1 MPRQESRPLY
11 AWLPAIILVL
21 VLMTV
26 AVGGV
31 ALHYVEQ
38 HLIAS
43 TGESLALAAA
53 DIADKLDTVLF
64 ERYADTQVLA
74 HLPVFR
80 TRDVAAMTRRLNF
93 YKDVYGYYLWLGV
106 TDATGRIVAA
116 TDPASVGQD
125 RSRRHWFRAVREGD
139 DLYVEDA
146 EPSEYAGGAFVVTF
160 TAPIKGSRG
169 EFLGSVST
177 QVRMTELEQVFER
190 TVIAFVAQR
199 GPAGRIEWQFMNRD
213 GDLIVDSVLR
223 QEGLV
228 NLKVMGLPSALM
240 VGTAQPG
247 YVEETHLRKGV
258 PVVTGYAQTEQRGNF
273 LGLHWG
279 ILIRMDRSDI
289 LAPIQAVLWKLGLA
303 GAAMVVPMV
312 GFLLWVTT
320 RLRKEWASA
329 EEESTRATAAEEAMR
344 ESEQRYR
351 HIVDLAHDIIY
362 STDAEGRFTFCNP
375 TAVRLLKYSSEDLI
389 GRRYLDLVRPD
400 YRQAAE
406 RFYGRQFVRQTPS
419 TYFELPV
426 LAQDGSE
433 LWIGQNVQLIIE
445 NGRLDGFHAV
455 ARDVTE
461 RKRAEAELQKAKGVA
476 EAANRA
482 KSEFL
487 ANMSHEIRTP
497 MNAIIGMA
505 DLLSETPLTKEQEEY
520 VRVFRRA
527 SDNLL
532 ALVNDILDLS
542 KVEAGGL
549 TLEHVEFDLVELIE
563 KTSEM
568 VAKVAHDKGLE
579 LACQVMADV
588 PRDLVGDPHR
598 LRQIL
603 LNLMGNAL
611 KFTMA
616 GEVVLRVEMMN
627 DERGTQNSEPS
638 SLSAPTSSF
647 NASIHHSS
655 FIVLRFSVSDTG
667 IGVPGDKLGIIFES
681 FTQADSS
688 TTRQYGGTGLGLA
701 ISKRLVELMG
711 GRIWATSTV
720 GQGSTFSF
728 TAKFRVQE
736 EPKVRTLAP
745 PAELQGVKVLVVDDS
760 ATNRLVLK
768 GILTAWGMQVVEAPN
783 GVDGLAELMR
793 AHESGDP
800 YRLVLLDCRMPAM
813 DGFQV
818 AERLRAI
825 PNLAGITVMML
836 TSDSRTDDKTR
847 SQELGMAGYLVK
859 PVKRAELFE
868 AIATAMGRSQVF
880 APAPALDSAPAATKD
895 QRALRILLAEDSQ
908 DNRLLVQSYLKHT
921 PHHLDLADNGA
932 IAVAKFKARGFD
944 LVLMDMQMPIVDG
957 YAATRAIK
965 QWEKETGRPPTPII
979 ALTAFALREEIQKSL
994 DAGCTA
1000 HLTKPIKKAT
1010 LLNAIQEHTMSMT
1023 K

>member
-375 TAVRLLKYSSEDLI
+375 TAVRLLKYASEDLI

-400 YRQAAE
+400 YRQAVE
-406 RFYGRQFVRQTPS
+406 RFYGRQFVKQTPS

-616 GEVVLRVEMMN
+616 GEVVMRVQN
-627 DERGTQNSEPS
+627 DPDARQPGA
-638 SLSAPTSSF
+638 L
-647 NASIHHSS
+647 
-655 FIVLRFSVSDTG
+655 LFSVSDTG

-745 PAELQGVKVLVVDDS
+745 PAELQGVKALVVDDS

-800 YRLVLLDCRMPAM
+800 YRLVLLDCRMPEM

>member
-1 MPRQESRPLY
+1 MPRQEGRRLPR
-11 AWLPAIILVL
+11 AWPPIILVL
-21 VLMTV
+21 VLTTV
-26 AVGGV
+26 AVGRA

-38 HLIAS
+38 ALI
-43 TGESLALAAA
+43 GWIGDSLDQAA
-53 DIADKLDTVLF
+53 DDIGDKFDTVLF

-80 TRDVAAMTRRLNF
+80 TRDVAAMARRLNF

-139 DLYVEDA
+139 DIYVEDA

-169 EFLGSVST
+169 EFLGAVST

-312 GFLLWVTT
+312 GFLLWGTT

-329 EEESTRATAAEEAMR
+329 EGESTRATAAEGAMR

-375 TAVRLLKYSSEDLI
+375 TAVRLLKYASEDLI

-400 YRQAAE
+400 YRQAVE
-406 RFYGRQFVRQTPS
+406 RFYGRQFVKQTPS

-445 NGRLDGFHAV
+445 NA
-455 ARDVTE
+455 
-461 RKRAEAELQKAKGVA
+461 
-476 EAANRA
+476 
-482 KSEFL
+482 
-487 ANMSHEIRTP
+487 
-497 MNAIIGMA
+497 
-505 DLLSETPLTKEQEEY
+505 
-520 VRVFRRA
+520 
-527 SDNLL
+527 
-532 ALVNDILDLS
+532 
-542 KVEAGGL
+542 
-549 TLEHVEFDLVELIE
+549 EFDLVELIE

-616 GEVVLRVEMMN
+616 GEVVMRVQN
-627 DERGTQNSEPS
+627 DPDARQPGA
-638 SLSAPTSSF
+638 L
-647 NASIHHSS
+647 
-655 FIVLRFSVSDTG
+655 LFSVSDTG

-745 PAELQGVKVLVVDDS
+745 PAELQGVKALVVDDS

-793 AHESGDP
+793 AHESGVP
-800 YRLVLLDCRMPAM
+800 YRLVLLDCRMPEM

-880 APAPALDSAPAATKD
+880 APAPALDSAPAVTKD

-979 ALTAFALREEIQKSL
+979 ALTAVALREEIQKSL

>member
-11 AWLPAIILVL
+11 AWLPTIILVL

-375 TAVRLLKYSSEDLI
+375 TAVRLLKYASEDLI

-400 YRQAAE
+400 YRQAVE
-406 RFYGRQFVRQTPS
+406 RFYGRQFVKQTPS

-616 GEVVLRVEMMN
+616 GEVVMRVQN
-627 DERGTQNSEPS
+627 DPDARQPGA
-638 SLSAPTSSF
+638 L
-647 NASIHHSS
+647 
-655 FIVLRFSVSDTG
+655 LFSVSDTG

-745 PAELQGVKVLVVDDS
+745 PAELQGVKALVVDDS

-800 YRLVLLDCRMPAM
+800 YRLVLLDCRMPEM

-880 APAPALDSAPAATKD
+880 APAPALDSAPAVTKD

>member
-1 MPRQESRPLY
+1 MPRQKSRPLY

-26 AVGGV
+26 AAGGV

-38 HLIAS
+38 HLIAA

-53 DIADKLDTVLF
+53 DTADKLDTVLF

-93 YKDVYGYYLWLGV
+93 YKEVYGYYLWLGV
-106 TDATGRIVAA
+106 TDAAGRIVAA

-125 RSRRHWFRAVREGD
+125 RSRRHWFRAVRERGD
-139 DLYVEDA
+139 IYVEDA

-169 EFLGSVST
+169 EFLGAVST

-199 GPAGRIEWQFMNRD
+199 GTAGRIEWQFMNRD

-223 QEGLV
+223 QEGMV
-228 NLKVMGLPSALM
+228 NLKVMGLPSALL

-247 YVEETHLRKGV
+247 YVEETHLRKHV
-258 PVVTGYAQTEQRGNF
+258 PVVTGYAQTEQHGNF

-279 ILIRMDRSDI
+279 ILIRMNRSDI
-289 LAPIQAVLWKLGLA
+289 LAPIQTVLWKLGLA
-303 GAAMVVPMV
+303 GAAMFVPMV
-312 GFLLWVTT
+312 GFLLWITT

-329 EEESTRATAAEEAMR
+329 QEESTRATAAEAAMR
-344 ESEQRYR
+344 ESEQQYR

-375 TAVRLLKYSSEDLI
+375 TAVRLLKYSPEDLI
-389 GRRYLDLVRPD
+389 GRRYLDLIRPD

-406 RFYGRQFVRQTPS
+406 RFYGRQFVKQTPS

-433 LWIGQNVQLIIE
+433 LWIGQNAQLIIE
-445 NGRLDGFHAV
+445 NGRLEGFHAV

-461 RKRAEAELQKAKGVA
+461 RKRTEAELQKAKGMA

-505 DLLSETPLTKEQEEY
+505 DLLSETPLTKEQQEY
-520 VRVFRRA
+520 VRIFRRA
-527 SDNLL
+527 GDNLM

-549 TLEHVEFDLVELIE
+549 TLEHVDFDLVELIE

-616 GEVVLRVEMMN
+616 GEVVLRVQVEK
-627 DERGTQNSEPS
+627 DAPPPSPSPSRGEDKGGGESVA
-638 SLSAPTSSF
+638 L
-647 NASIHHSS
+647 
-655 FIVLRFSVSDTG
+655 LFSVSDTG
-667 IGVPGDKLGIIFES
+667 IGVPADKLRIIFES

-711 GRIWATSTV
+711 GRVWATSTV

-736 EPKVRTLAP
+736 EPKVRTLVP
-745 PAELQGVKVLVVDDS
+745 PAELQEVKALVVDDS
-760 ATNRLVLK
+760 ATNRMILK
-768 GILTAWGMQVVEAPN
+768 EILTGWGMRAAEVPTGME
-783 GVDGLAELMR
+783 GLAELMR
-793 AHESGDP
+793 AQESGDP
-800 YRLVLLDCRMPAM
+800 YRLVLLDCRMPDM

-825 PNLAGITVMML
+825 PNLAGITIMML

-847 SQELGMAGYLVK
+847 SQKLGMAGYLVK

-868 AIATAMGRSQVF
+868 AIAAAMGKSPLF
-880 APAPALDSAPAATKD
+880 APAPALDAAPAPAKD

-921 PHHLDLADNGA
+921 PHQLDLADNGA
-932 IAVAKFKARGFD
+932 IAVAKFKARAFD

-965 QWEKETGRPPTPII
+965 QWEKETGRLPTPII

-1000 HLTKPIKKAT
+1000 HLTKPIKKVT
-1010 LLNAIQEHTMSMT
+1010 LLNAIQEYTMSMT

>member
-21 VLMTV
+21 VLMTL

-312 GFLLWVTT
+312 GFLLWITT

-329 EEESTRATAAEEAMR
+329 EQESTRATAAEAAMR

-375 TAVRLLKYSSEDLI
+375 TAVRLLKYASEDLI

-400 YRQAAE
+400 YRQAVE
-406 RFYGRQFVRQTPS
+406 RFYGRQFVKQTPS

-616 GEVVLRVEMMN
+616 GEVVMRVQN
-627 DERGTQNSEPS
+627 DPDARQPGA
-638 SLSAPTSSF
+638 L
-647 NASIHHSS
+647 
-655 FIVLRFSVSDTG
+655 LFSVSDTG

-745 PAELQGVKVLVVDDS
+745 PAELQGVKALVVDDS

-800 YRLVLLDCRMPAM
+800 YRLVLLDCRMPEM

-880 APAPALDSAPAATKD
+880 APAPALDSAPAVTKD

>member
-11 AWLPAIILVL
+11 AWLPTIILVL

-329 EEESTRATAAEEAMR
+329 EQESTRATAAEEAMR

-375 TAVRLLKYSSEDLI
+375 TAVRLLKYASEDLI

-400 YRQAAE
+400 YRQAVE
-406 RFYGRQFVRQTPS
+406 RFYGRQFVKQTPS

-445 NGRLDGFHAV
+445 TGRLDGFHGV

-616 GEVVLRVEMMN
+616 GEVVMRVQN
-627 DERGTQNSEPS
+627 DPDARQPGA
-638 SLSAPTSSF
+638 L
-647 NASIHHSS
+647 
-655 FIVLRFSVSDTG
+655 LFSVSDTG

-711 GRIWATSTV
+711 
-720 GQGSTFSF
+720 
-728 TAKFRVQE
+728 
-736 EPKVRTLAP
+736 
-745 PAELQGVKVLVVDDS
+745 
-760 ATNRLVLK
+760 
-768 GILTAWGMQVVEAPN
+768 
-783 GVDGLAELMR
+783 

-800 YRLVLLDCRMPAM
+800 YRLVLLDCRMPEM

-880 APAPALDSAPAATKD
+880 APAPALDSAPAVTKD

>member
-1 MPRQESRPLY
+1 
-11 AWLPAIILVL
+11 
-21 VLMTV
+21 
-26 AVGGV
+26 
-31 ALHYVEQ
+31 
-38 HLIAS
+38 
-43 TGESLALAAA
+43 
-53 DIADKLDTVLF
+53 
-64 ERYADTQVLA
+64 
-74 HLPVFR
+74 
-80 TRDVAAMTRRLNF
+80 
-93 YKDVYGYYLWLGV
+93 
-106 TDATGRIVAA
+106 
-116 TDPASVGQD
+116 
-125 RSRRHWFRAVREGD
+125 
-139 DLYVEDA
+139 
-146 EPSEYAGGAFVVTF
+146 
-160 TAPIKGSRG
+160 
-169 EFLGSVST
+169 
-177 QVRMTELEQVFER
+177 
-190 TVIAFVAQR
+190 
-199 GPAGRIEWQFMNRD
+199 
-213 GDLIVDSVLR
+213 
-223 QEGLV
+223 
-228 NLKVMGLPSALM
+228 
-240 VGTAQPG
+240 
-247 YVEETHLRKGV
+247 
-258 PVVTGYAQTEQRGNF
+258 
-273 LGLHWG
+273 
-279 ILIRMDRSDI
+279 
-289 LAPIQAVLWKLGLA
+289 
-303 GAAMVVPMV
+303 
-312 GFLLWVTT
+312 
-320 RLRKEWASA
+320 
-329 EEESTRATAAEEAMR
+329 MR

-375 TAVRLLKYSSEDLI
+375 TAVRLLKYASEDLI

-400 YRQAAE
+400 YRQAVE
-406 RFYGRQFVRQTPS
+406 RFYGRQFVKQTPS

-616 GEVVLRVEMMN
+616 GEVVMRVQN
-627 DERGTQNSEPS
+627 DPDARQPGA
-638 SLSAPTSSF
+638 L
-647 NASIHHSS
+647 
-655 FIVLRFSVSDTG
+655 LFSVSDTG

-745 PAELQGVKVLVVDDS
+745 PAELQGVKALVVDDS

-800 YRLVLLDCRMPAM
+800 YRLVLLDCRMPEM

-880 APAPALDSAPAATKD
+880 APAPALDSAPAVTKD

>member
-38 HLIAS
+38 HLIAA

-64 ERYADTQVLA
+64 ERLADTQVLA

-106 TDATGRIVAA
+106 TDAAGRIVAA

-125 RSRRHWFRAVREGD
+125 RSRRHWFRSVQERGD
-139 DLYVEDA
+139 IYVEDA

-169 EFLGSVST
+169 EFLGAVST

-190 TVIAFVAQR
+190 TVIAFVVQR

-223 QEGLV
+223 QEGMV
-228 NLKVMGLPSALM
+228 NLKVMGLPSALL

-247 YVEETHLRKGV
+247 YIEEMHLRKGV

-279 ILIRMDRSDI
+279 ILIRMNRSDI

-303 GAAMVVPMV
+303 GAAAFVPMV
-312 GFLLWVTT
+312 GFLLWITT
-320 RLRKEWASA
+320 RLRKEWAA
-329 EEESTRATAAEEAMR
+329 AQEESTRATAAEAAMR

-406 RFYGRQFVRQTPS
+406 RFYGRQFVKQTPS

-426 LAQDGSE
+426 LAQDGGE

-461 RKRAEAELQKAKGVA
+461 RKRAEAELQNAKGMA
-476 EAANRA
+476 EAANQA

-497 MNAIIGMA
+497 MNAILGMA
-505 DLLSETPLTKEQEEY
+505 DLLSETPLTKEQQEY
-520 VRVFRRA
+520 VRIFRRA
-527 SDNLL
+527 GDNLL

-549 TLEHVEFDLVELIE
+549 TLEHVGFDLVELLE
-563 KTSEM
+563 RTSEM
-568 VAKVAHDKGLE
+568 VAMVAHDKGLE

-616 GEVVLRVEMMN
+616 GEVVLRVQN
-627 DERGTQNSEPS
+627 DPDARQPGA
-638 SLSAPTSSF
+638 L
-647 NASIHHSS
+647 
-655 FIVLRFSVSDTG
+655 LFSVSDTG

-745 PAELQGVKVLVVDDS
+745 PAELQGVKALVVDDS

-800 YRLVLLDCRMPAM
+800 YRLVLLDCRMPEM

-847 SQELGMAGYLVK
+847 SHELGMAGYLVK

-880 APAPALDSAPAATKD
+880 APAPALDSAPAVTKD

>member
-21 VLMTV
+21 VLMTL

-745 PAELQGVKVLVVDDS
+745 PAELQGVKALVVDDS

-944 LVLMDMQMPIVDG
+944 IVLMDMQMPIVDG

>member
-21 VLMTV
+21 VLMTL

-31 ALHYVEQ
+31 ALHYVER
-38 HLIAS
+38 HLIAA

-400 YRQAAE
+400 YRQAVE
-406 RFYGRQFVRQTPS
+406 RFYGRQFVKQTPS

-616 GEVVLRVEMMN
+616 GEVVMRVQN
-627 DERGTQNSEPS
+627 DPDARQPGA
-638 SLSAPTSSF
+638 L
-647 NASIHHSS
+647 
-655 FIVLRFSVSDTG
+655 LFSVSDTG

-745 PAELQGVKVLVVDDS
+745 PAELQGVKALVVDDS

-800 YRLVLLDCRMPAM
+800 YRLVLLDCRMPEM

-880 APAPALDSAPAATKD
+880 APAPALDSAPAVTKD

>member
-21 VLMTV
+21 VLMTL

-944 LVLMDMQMPIVDG
+944 IVLMDMQMPIVDG

>member
-11 AWLPAIILVL
+11 AWLPTIILVL

-312 GFLLWVTT
+312 GFLLWITT

-329 EEESTRATAAEEAMR
+329 EQESTRATAAEAAMR

-400 YRQAAE
+400 YRQAVE
-406 RFYGRQFVRQTPS
+406 RFYGRQFVKQTPS

-616 GEVVLRVEMMN
+616 GEVVMRVQN
-627 DERGTQNSEPS
+627 DPDARQPGA
-638 SLSAPTSSF
+638 L
-647 NASIHHSS
+647 
-655 FIVLRFSVSDTG
+655 LFSVSDTG

-745 PAELQGVKVLVVDDS
+745 PAELQGVKALVVDDS

-800 YRLVLLDCRMPAM
+800 YRLVLLDCRMPEM

-880 APAPALDSAPAATKD
+880 APAPALDSAPAVTKD

>member
-375 TAVRLLKYSSEDLI
+375 TAVRLLKYASEDLI

-400 YRQAAE
+400 YRQAVE
-406 RFYGRQFVRQTPS
+406 RFYGRQFVKQTPS

-616 GEVVLRVEMMN
+616 GEVVMRVQN
-627 DERGTQNSEPS
+627 DPDARQPGA
-638 SLSAPTSSF
+638 L
-647 NASIHHSS
+647 
-655 FIVLRFSVSDTG
+655 LFSVSDTG

-745 PAELQGVKVLVVDDS
+745 PAELQGVKALVVDDS

-800 YRLVLLDCRMPAM
+800 YRLVLLDCRMPEM

-880 APAPALDSAPAATKD
+880 APAPALDSAPAVTKD

>member
-26 AVGGV
+26 TVGGV

-38 HLIAS
+38 HLIAA

-139 DLYVEDA
+139 DIYVEDA

-169 EFLGSVST
+169 EFLGAVST

-312 GFLLWVTT
+312 GFLLWITT

-329 EEESTRATAAEEAMR
+329 EQESTRATAAEAAMR

-406 RFYGRQFVRQTPS
+406 RFYGRQFVKQTPS

-426 LAQDGSE
+426 LAQDGGE

-461 RKRAEAELQKAKGVA
+461 RKRAEAELQNAKGMA
-476 EAANRA
+476 EAANQA

-505 DLLSETPLTKEQEEY
+505 DLLSETPLTKEQQEY
-520 VRVFRRA
+520 VRIFRRA
-527 SDNLL
+527 GDNLL

-549 TLEHVEFDLVELIE
+549 TLEHVGFDLVELLE
-563 KTSEM
+563 RTSEM
-568 VAKVAHDKGLE
+568 VAMVAHDKGLE

-616 GEVVLRVEMMN
+616 GEVVLRVQN
-627 DERGTQNSEPS
+627 DPDARQPGA
-638 SLSAPTSSF
+638 L
-647 NASIHHSS
+647 
-655 FIVLRFSVSDTG
+655 LFSVSDTG

-745 PAELQGVKVLVVDDS
+745 PAELQGVKALVVDDS

-800 YRLVLLDCRMPAM
+800 YRLVLLDCRMPEM

-847 SQELGMAGYLVK
+847 SHELGMAGYLVK

-880 APAPALDSAPAATKD
+880 APAPALDSAPAVTKD

>member
-362 STDAEGRFTFCNP
+362 STDAEGRFTFCNR
-375 TAVRLLKYSSEDLI
+375 TAVRLLKYASEDLI

-400 YRQAAE
+400 YRQAVE
-406 RFYGRQFVRQTPS
+406 RFYGRQFVKQTPS

-616 GEVVLRVEMMN
+616 GEVVMRVQN
-627 DERGTQNSEPS
+627 DPDARQPGA
-638 SLSAPTSSF
+638 L
-647 NASIHHSS
+647 
-655 FIVLRFSVSDTG
+655 LFSVSDTG

-745 PAELQGVKVLVVDDS
+745 PAELQGVKALVVDDS

-800 YRLVLLDCRMPAM
+800 YRLVLLDCRMPEM

-880 APAPALDSAPAATKD
+880 APAPALDSAPAVTKD

>member
-11 AWLPAIILVL
+11 AWLPTIILVL

-312 GFLLWVTT
+312 GFLLWITT

-329 EEESTRATAAEEAMR
+329 EQESTRATAAEEAMR

-616 GEVVLRVEMMN
+616 GEVVMRVQN
-627 DERGTQNSEPS
+627 DPDARQPGA
-638 SLSAPTSSF
+638 L
-647 NASIHHSS
+647 
-655 FIVLRFSVSDTG
+655 LFSVSDTG

-745 PAELQGVKVLVVDDS
+745 PAELQGVKALVVDDS

-800 YRLVLLDCRMPAM
+800 YRLVLLDCRMPEM

-880 APAPALDSAPAATKD
+880 APAPALDSAPAVTKD

>member
-26 AVGGV
+26 TVGGV

-38 HLIAS
+38 HLIAA

-329 EEESTRATAAEEAMR
+329 EQESTRATAAEEAMR

-400 YRQAAE
+400 YRQAVE
-406 RFYGRQFVRQTPS
+406 RFYGRQFVKQTPS

-616 GEVVLRVEMMN
+616 GEVVLRVQN
-627 DERGTQNSEPS
+627 DPDARQPGA
-638 SLSAPTSSF
+638 L
-647 NASIHHSS
+647 
-655 FIVLRFSVSDTG
+655 LFSVSDTG

-745 PAELQGVKVLVVDDS
+745 PAELQGVKALVVDDS

-800 YRLVLLDCRMPAM
+800 YRLVLLDCRMPEM

-880 APAPALDSAPAATKD
+880 APAPALDSAPAVTKD

-1010 LLNAIQEHTMSMT
+1010 LLNAIQEHTMSMA

>member
-11 AWLPAIILVL
+11 AWLPTIILVL

-329 EEESTRATAAEEAMR
+329 EQESTRATAAEEAMR

-375 TAVRLLKYSSEDLI
+375 TAVRLLKYASEDLI

-400 YRQAAE
+400 YRQAVE
-406 RFYGRQFVRQTPS
+406 RFYGRQFVKQTPS

-616 GEVVLRVEMMN
+616 GEVVMRVQN
-627 DERGTQNSEPS
+627 DPDARQPGA
-638 SLSAPTSSF
+638 L
-647 NASIHHSS
+647 
-655 FIVLRFSVSDTG
+655 LFSVSDTG

-745 PAELQGVKVLVVDDS
+745 PAELQGVKALVVDDS

-800 YRLVLLDCRMPAM
+800 YRLVLLDCRMPEM

-880 APAPALDSAPAATKD
+880 APAPALDSAPAVTKD

>member
-11 AWLPAIILVL
+11 AWLPTIILVL

-303 GAAMVVPMV
+303 GGAVFVPMV

-400 YRQAAE
+400 YRQAVE
-406 RFYGRQFVRQTPS
+406 RFYGRQFVKQTPS

-616 GEVVLRVEMMN
+616 GEVVMRVQN
-627 DERGTQNSEPS
+627 DPDARQPGA
-638 SLSAPTSSF
+638 L
-647 NASIHHSS
+647 
-655 FIVLRFSVSDTG
+655 LFSVSDTG

-745 PAELQGVKVLVVDDS
+745 PAELQGVKALVVDDS

-800 YRLVLLDCRMPAM
+800 YRLVLLDCRMPEM

-847 SQELGMAGYLVK
+847 SRELGMAGYLVK

-880 APAPALDSAPAATKD
+880 APAPALDSAPAVTKD

>member
-11 AWLPAIILVL
+11 AWLPTIILVL

-400 YRQAAE
+400 YRQAVE
-406 RFYGRQFVRQTPS
+406 RFYGRQFVKQTPS

-616 GEVVLRVEMMN
+616 GEVVMRVQN
-627 DERGTQNSEPS
+627 DPDARQPGA
-638 SLSAPTSSF
+638 L
-647 NASIHHSS
+647 
-655 FIVLRFSVSDTG
+655 LFSVSDTG

-745 PAELQGVKVLVVDDS
+745 PAELQGVKALVVDDS

-800 YRLVLLDCRMPAM
+800 YRLVLLDCRMPEM

-880 APAPALDSAPAATKD
+880 APAPALDSAPAVTKD

>member
-303 GAAMVVPMV
+303 GGAVFVPMV

-400 YRQAAE
+400 YRQAVE
-406 RFYGRQFVRQTPS
+406 RFYGRQFVKQTPS

-616 GEVVLRVEMMN
+616 GEVVLRVQN
-627 DERGTQNSEPS
+627 DPDARQPGA
-638 SLSAPTSSF
+638 L
-647 NASIHHSS
+647 
-655 FIVLRFSVSDTG
+655 LFSVSDTG

-745 PAELQGVKVLVVDDS
+745 PAELQGVKALVVDDS

-800 YRLVLLDCRMPAM
+800 YRLVLLDCRMPEM

-880 APAPALDSAPAATKD
+880 APAPALDSAPAVTKD

>member
-11 AWLPAIILVL
+11 AWLPTIILVL

-312 GFLLWVTT
+312 GFLLWITT

-329 EEESTRATAAEEAMR
+329 EQESTRATAAEAAMR

-406 RFYGRQFVRQTPS
+406 RFYGRQFVKQTPS

-527 SDNLL
+527 GDNLL

-616 GEVVLRVEMMN
+616 GEVVMRVQN
-627 DERGTQNSEPS
+627 DPDARQPGA
-638 SLSAPTSSF
+638 L
-647 NASIHHSS
+647 
-655 FIVLRFSVSDTG
+655 LFSVSDTG

-745 PAELQGVKVLVVDDS
+745 PAELQGVKALVVDDS

-800 YRLVLLDCRMPAM
+800 YRLVLLDCRMPEM

-880 APAPALDSAPAATKD
+880 APAPALDSAPAVTKD

>member
-1 MPRQESRPLY
+1 
-11 AWLPAIILVL
+11 
-21 VLMTV
+21 
-26 AVGGV
+26 
-31 ALHYVEQ
+31 
-38 HLIAS
+38 
-43 TGESLALAAA
+43 
-53 DIADKLDTVLF
+53 
-64 ERYADTQVLA
+64 
-74 HLPVFR
+74 
-80 TRDVAAMTRRLNF
+80 
-93 YKDVYGYYLWLGV
+93 
-106 TDATGRIVAA
+106 
-116 TDPASVGQD
+116 
-125 RSRRHWFRAVREGD
+125 
-139 DLYVEDA
+139 
-146 EPSEYAGGAFVVTF
+146 VTF

-944 LVLMDMQMPIVDG
+944 IVLMDMQMPIVDG

>member
-11 AWLPAIILVL
+11 AWLPTIILVL

-312 GFLLWVTT
+312 GFLLWITT

-329 EEESTRATAAEEAMR
+329 EQESTRATAAEEAMR

-400 YRQAAE
+400 YRQAVE
-406 RFYGRQFVRQTPS
+406 RFYGRQFVKQTPS

-616 GEVVLRVEMMN
+616 GEVVMRVQN
-627 DERGTQNSEPS
+627 DPDARQPGA
-638 SLSAPTSSF
+638 L
-647 NASIHHSS
+647 
-655 FIVLRFSVSDTG
+655 LFSVSDTG

-745 PAELQGVKVLVVDDS
+745 PAELQGVKALVVDDS

-800 YRLVLLDCRMPAM
+800 YRLVLLDCRMPEM

-880 APAPALDSAPAATKD
+880 APAPALDSAPAVTKD

>member
-228 NLKVMGLPSALM
+228 NLKVMGLPSALF